1 MAQRWLPNYADFFH
15 SLGRLIETCE
25 RQRPSQR
32 RDAADFYL
40 RRVDEYERTLSVL
53 LLRLTETYRDM
64 PIVLNS
70 FYHIRLLRL
79 RLGEIHQELES
90 LSNVQDVD
98 EYNEP
103 AGPQH
108 RNFHPE
114 HGINRLQNAPGR
126 PRIQI
131 TQAQLEA
138 LHNGAGFRWNDI
150 ACILQVSSRTLR
162 RRRHELGMRVDG
174 REFTDLTDVQLD
186 RMIREV
192 LGVTP
197 SAGLRLVQGS
207 LRRRG
212 VYVQRARVLQSLR
225 RVDPVSSTLRNSRK
239 IIRRKYTVASPNSLW
254 QVFLVHGCVIK
265 RLMHKFECT
274 K

>member
-1 MAQRWLPNYADFFH
+1 MAHRWLPNYADFFH

-53 LLRLTETYRDM
+53 LSRLTETYRDM

-70 FYHIRLLRL
+70 FNHIRLLRI
-79 RLGEIHQELES
+79 RLGELREELES
-90 LSNVQDVD
+90 LSNVQDSD

-103 AGPQH
+103 GPQH
-108 RNFHPE
+108 LNFHPE
-114 HGINRLQNAPGR
+114 DGRNRLQNAPGR

-150 ACILQVSSRTLR
+150 SRILQVSSRTLR
-162 RRRHELGMRVDG
+162 RLRHELGMRVDG
-174 REFTDLTDVQLD
+174 REFTDLTNVQLD
-186 RMIREV
+186 GIIREV

-207 LRRRG
+207 LHRRG
-212 VYVQRARVLQSLR
+212 VHVQRARVLQSLR
-225 RVDPVSSTLRNSRK
+225 RVDPVSSTLRNARQ
-239 IIRRKYTVASPNSLW
+239 IIRRKYSVASPNSLW
-254 QVFLVHGCVIK
+254 QVLFIRCCMMK
-265 RLMHKFECT
+265 R
-274 K
+274 